1 MRGAMSRLWVPAVRG
16 KGSKMAISQGSGR
29 SSRRREHRIGKSFS
43 SIERLERR
51 DCPAVVGIVGTR
63 DVSEAAG
70 TAQLTVT
77 LSAAD
82 TKPVSVD
89 YRVEGTATNAVDY
102 RLLNGASNGAWPV
115 GTITFKPGEVSKT
128 ITVGLINDIARDP
141 GETVKVSLFKP
152 RNVTLGAAQS
162 ATITI
167 VDDDNYSAQIV
178 GAARLNEGDS
188 GIYEIILSS
197 PATKAETF
205 YVNTADG
212 SATAGV
218 DYRPLSQL
226 ALVLNKGET
235 RKSFRI
241 QALTDAVA
249 ETDEFL
255 FLGATPGSPGFP
267 RVART
272 GVTVVG
278 TGPAPLPQLSIAD
291 ATVFEGDSG
300 TSSVAVTVSLSA
312 ATPAPVTIRY
322 QTADGS
328 ARVASGDY
336 QATSGVAIIPAG
348 ETSTVITVNVQGDT
362 VQEPDETFTITLS
375 APVNAT
381 ITKAVGNVTIIN
393 DDSAFRID
401 VLFPDKTL
409 SSSQQLA
416 FRLAATR
423 WSQII
428 TGDLPDV
435 TVNGRVIDDLEITAT
450 GPYIDGPYGV
460 LGQAGPRAT
469 RPTGSQLPYTG
480 VMQFDSADLAMME
493 SSGTLT
499 NVILHEM
506 GHVLGIGTLWGQR
519 NFLDVTD
526 ATNPLYVGANALR
539 EYRTL
544 AANATAT
551 GVPVENTGGAGTA
564 GGHWRES
571 VFKTELMTG
580 YAEQPGVAMPIS
592 RMTVG
597 GLQDLGYMVNYAA
610 ADPYVLPAI
619 TSAAIASRSAQA
631 VTTSR
636 RMSALMWLP
645 TVDLFAA
652 IGQNGAATTSTLSPK
667 QRVFASVSHV

>member
-1 MRGAMSRLWVPAVRG
+1 
-16 KGSKMAISQGSGR
+16 MAISQRYGR
-29 SSRRREHRIGKSFS
+29 SSRRRSHRIGKAFS

-82 TKPVSVD
+82 RKPVSVD

-128 ITVGLINDIARDP
+128 ITVGLINDIIRDP

-167 VDDDNYSAQIV
+167 VDDDNYSAKIV
-178 GAARLNEGDS
+178 GAARCNEGDS
-188 GIYEIILSS
+188 GTYEVRLSS

-205 YVNTADG
+205 YINTIAG
-212 SATAGV
+212 SATAGS
-218 DYRPLSQL
+218 DYRPLSRL
-226 ALVLNKGET
+226 ALVLNKGEK
-235 RKSFRI
+235 RKQFRV
-241 QALTDAVA
+241 QTVA
-249 ETDEFL
+249 DSLAEADEFL
-255 FLGATPGSPGFP
+255 FLSATPATAGFPEVAQKGLTIAGTGATS
-267 RVART
+267 
-272 GVTVVG
+272 
-278 TGPAPLPQLSIAD
+278 LPQLSIAD
-291 ATVFEGDSG
+291 ATVIEGDSG
-300 TSSVAVTVSLSA
+300 TTSVAVTVSLSFA
-312 ATPAPVTIRY
+312 VPDSVTFRF
-322 QTADGS
+322 QTADGTGKQGVDYQS
-328 ARVASGDY
+328 ASGVV
-336 QATSGVAIIPAG
+336 TIPAG
-348 ETSTVITVNVQGDT
+348 DTSAVITVNALADMVT
-362 VQEPDETFTITLS
+362 EPDETFTITLS

-381 ITKAVGNVTIIN
+381 IEKTVGTVTVVDN
-393 DDSAFRID
+393 DTAFRID
-401 VLFPDKTL
+401 VVFPDKTL
-409 SSSQQLA
+409 STSQQLT

-435 TVNGRVIDDLEITAT
+435 PVNGRVIDDLEISAT

-597 GLQDLGYMVNYAA
+597 GLQDLGYVVNYAA

-652 IGQNGAATTSTLSPK
+652 IGQNGAATTSTFSPK
-667 QRVFASVSHV
+667 QRAFASVSHV

>member
-1 MRGAMSRLWVPAVRG
+1 
-16 KGSKMAISQGSGR
+16 MAISQGSGR

-178 GAARLNEGDS
+178 GAARCNEGDS
-188 GIYEIILSS
+188 GTYEIVLSS

-205 YVNTADG
+205 YVNTVDG
-212 SATAGV
+212 SATAGI

-241 QALTDAVA
+241 QTLTDAVV

-255 FLGATPGSPGFP
+255 FLGATPESPGFP
-267 RVART
+267 RVAQT
-272 GVTVVG
+272 GVIVVG
-278 TGPAPLPQLSIAD
+278 AGPAPLPQLSIAD

-300 TSSVAVTVSLSA
+300 TSSVAVTISLST

-328 ARVASGDY
+328 AKAASGDY
-336 QATSGVAIIPAG
+336 QATSGVAIIPVG
-348 ETSTVITVNVQGDT
+348 ETSTVITVNIQGDT

-381 ITKAVGNVTIIN
+381 ITKAVGNVTIIS

-480 VMQFDSADLAMME
+480 VMQFDSADLSMME

-506 GHVLGIGTLWGQR
+506 GHVLGIGTLWSQK

-564 GGHWRES
+564 GVHWRES

-580 YAEQPGVAMPIS
+580 YVEQPGVAMPIS

-652 IGQNGAATTSTLSPK
+652 IGQNGAATPSTLSPK
-667 QRVFASVSHV
+667 HRALPSVSHG